1 MLFEHETLLLHTHS
15 HDASLL
21 ASKWQLQASTGILP
35 VASTV
40 GAIDTVFPCL
50 TPNNA
55 MTFLFSIHRDSCH
68 LIREIIHYINCTGL

>member
-1 MLFEHETLLLHTHS
+1 MLFEHETLLLHAHS

-21 ASKWQLQASTGILP
+21 ASRWQLQASMGIPP

-40 GAIDTVFPCL
+40 STIDTVFPCL

-55 MTFLFSIHRDSCH
+55 MTFLLSTHTDRCH
-68 LIREIIHYINCTGL
+68 LIREIIHYVNCIGL